1 MENILLLLGSLVI
14 ILLGAEAFTNSIEW
28 FGKKL
33 NLGEGAVGSV
43 LAAVGTALPET
54 MIPIMAILFTQGEQ
68 GSEIGIGAILGA
80 PFMLGTLAFAVTGM
94 AVFIFTLLGKRTT
107 RINVDIGVIRR
118 DLGFFLLVF
127 ILATIPAFFPDR
139 LLRIA
144 VASALLFCYFWYVY
158 QTFTHTPE
166 KPKGEEEIDIDLKPL
181 YCCLRS
187 ESPSLLLVI
196 FQIIMSLILIVT
208 GAHLFVGGV
217 EHIAQIIHI
226 PPLILAL
233 VIAPI
238 ATELPE
244 KLNSIIW
251 IRGNKDTLALGNITG
266 AMVFQSAIGP
276 AIGILFT
283 PWVLSSEA
291 LLSIVLTLLSVLLV
305 YLLAMKQQKISPYAL
320 LSGGAFYGIF
330 LTYLVYSL

>member
-1 MENILLLLGSLVI
+1 MENILLLIGSLVI

-54 MIPIMAILFTQGEQ
+54 MIPVMAILFAKGNQGH
-68 GSEIGIGAILGA
+68 EIGIGAILGA
-80 PFMLGTLAFAVTGM
+80 PFMLGTLAFMITGL
-94 AVFIFTLLGKRTT
+94 AVFFFTLTGRRKL

-118 DLGFFLLVF
+118 DLRFFLLVF
-127 ILATIPAFFPDR
+127 ILAVSPAFFPAEFFR
-139 LLRIA
+139 TIVAITLLLA
-144 VASALLFCYFWYVY
+144 YGWYVY

-166 KPKGEEEIDIDLKPL
+166 RSRGEEIDIDLKPL
-181 YCCLRS
+181 YCCLRG

-196 FQIIMSLILIVT
+196 FQLIMSLILIIT
-208 GAHLFVGGV
+208 GAHLFVGGI
-217 EHIAQIIHI
+217 EHIAGILHV
-226 PPLILAL
+226 PALILAL

-251 IRGNKDTLALGNITG
+251 IRERKDTLALGNITG

-283 PWVLSSEA
+283 PWILSPEA
-291 LLSIVLTLLSVLLV
+291 LLSVILTIGSVLVV
-305 YLLAMKQQKISPYAL
+305 YLLATKQQRISPYAL

-330 LTYLVYSL
+330 LAYLVYSL